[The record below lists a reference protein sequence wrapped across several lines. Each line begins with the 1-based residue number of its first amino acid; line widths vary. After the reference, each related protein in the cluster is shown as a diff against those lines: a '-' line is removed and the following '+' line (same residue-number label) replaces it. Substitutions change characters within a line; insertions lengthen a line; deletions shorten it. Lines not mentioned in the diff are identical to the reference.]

1 MSRSIE
7 VETLAREI
15 IKPSSPTPHHLRNL
29 KLSLLDQIIP
39 VEYTAVILFY
49 RGNDDT
55 HHHSH
60 ISQQLKQSLSEI
72 LKIYYPFAGI
82 IKDHIL
88 IECKDNGVEY
98 VEAQTNCLLLKKKK
112 RAEKR
117 CPTLEKE
124 EEEKRKGRKGMSN
137 FISVHTFFKIIESVF
152 KSLVNS

>member
-60 ISQQLKQSLSEI
+60 ISQHLKQSLSET

-112 RAEKR
+112 EQRSGAPPWKKKKKKNEKGGRECQISSR
-117 CPTLEKE
+117 CTRFLK
-124 EEEKRKGRKGMSN
+124 
-137 FISVHTFFKIIESVF
+137 
-152 KSLVNS
+152 

>member
-60 ISQQLKQSLSEI
+60 ISQHLKQSLSET

-112 RAEKR
+112 EQRSGAPPWKKKKKKNEKGGRECQISFR
-117 CPTLEKE
+117 CTRFSK
-124 EEEKRKGRKGMSN
+124 
-137 FISVHTFFKIIESVF
+137 
-152 KSLVNS
+152 

>member
-39 VEYTAVILFY
+39 VEQTAVILFY

-82 IKDHIL
+82 IKDHTL

-112 RAEKR
+112 EQRSGAPPWKKKKKKNEKGGRECQISSR
-117 CPTLEKE
+117 CTRFLK
-124 EEEKRKGRKGMSN
+124 
-137 FISVHTFFKIIESVF
+137 
-152 KSLVNS
+152 

>member
-60 ISQQLKQSLSEI
+60 ISQHLKQSLSET

-88 IECKDNGVEY
+88 VECKDNGVEY

-112 RAEKR
+112 EQRSGAPPWKKKKKKNEKGGRECQISSR
-117 CPTLEKE
+117 CTRFLK
-124 EEEKRKGRKGMSN
+124 
-137 FISVHTFFKIIESVF
+137 
-152 KSLVNS
+152 

>member
-39 VEYTAVILFY
+39 VEQTAVILFY

-88 IECKDNGVEY
+88 VECKDNGVEY
-98 VEAQTNCLLLKKKK
+98 VEAQS
-112 RAEKR
+112 
-117 CPTLEKE
+117 TLEK
-124 EEEKRKGRKGMSN
+124 EEKRKGRKGMSN